1 MTFYGLQPLSD
12 SLCLTSC
19 PRSWEQSCP
28 NVPVIYLLPPP
39 PLFLECSRLSQY
51 RRENPTPGLPSLSMV
66 SSRQTGLVFPKVR
79 LEPLVSE

>member
-28 NVPVIYLLPPP
+28 NVPVIYLLHPHTIPRM
-39 PLFLECSRLSQY
+39 LETVSVQEGEPHPWVTLTFH
-51 RRENPTPGLPSLSMV
+51 EV
-66 SSRQTGLVFPKVR
+66 SSHQTGLVFPKVR